1 MDEFET
7 ILYTSTPDKILM
19 KERFINQM
27 NIEYLTIDEKDINT
41 IEG

>member
-7 ILYTSTPDKILM
+7 ILYTSAPDKILM
-19 KERFINQM
+19 KGRFINQM